1 MSQVCRPCVS
11 SSSLAAVRLCLPLTD
26 RYTHTPPHTSCTVPG
41 SWRRGGGG
49 VPPALPP
56 RCGATASPRR
66 AMREPSVLVWEVAA
80 KICIAQS
87 VCSPIITKNSSQLPL
102 PDPTPS
108 ARHRDL
114 HHRAEEMR
122 LVGVTG
128 GIASGK
134 STMSNLFK
142 DAGIP
147 VTLFLR

>member
-1 MSQVCRPCVS
+1 
-11 SSSLAAVRLCLPLTD
+11 
-26 RYTHTPPHTSCTVPG
+26 
-41 SWRRGGGG
+41 
-49 VPPALPP
+49 
-56 RCGATASPRR
+56 
-66 AMREPSVLVWEVAA
+66 MREPSVLVWEVAA